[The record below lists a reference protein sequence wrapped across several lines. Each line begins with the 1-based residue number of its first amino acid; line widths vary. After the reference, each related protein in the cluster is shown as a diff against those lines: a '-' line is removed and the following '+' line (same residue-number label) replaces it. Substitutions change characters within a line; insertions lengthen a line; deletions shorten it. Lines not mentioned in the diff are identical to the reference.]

1 MPAGEWF
8 RIPIFNFNV
17 ASFIYAL
24 WKTIFPKKII
34 RDWIDYITEANA
46 EKLFCE
52 GKLKYE

>member
-24 WKTIFPKKII
+24 WKTIFPKKIV